1 LAPIVGV
8 GVFALLVILFVS
20 QSVRLGRVYLT
31 GPIVFVVGG
40 AVLGRTLISGEVD
53 STTSSR

>member
-20 QSVRLGRVYLT
+20 QSVCLGRVYLT

-40 AVLGRTLISGEVD
+40 AVLGSTLISGEVD

>member
-1 LAPIVGV
+1 M
-8 GVFALLVILFVS
+8 S

-31 GPIVFVVGG
+31 GPIVFIVGR

-53 STTSSR
+53 NTTSSR

>member
-1 LAPIVGV
+1 M
-8 GVFALLVILFVS
+8 S

-31 GPIVFVVGG
+31 GAIVFVVGEAG
-40 AVLGRTLISGEVD
+40 LGSTLISGEVD